1 MSDIYRG
8 KIDEYIDSHREDM
21 LRDLETLMRIDSTK
35 GEKLP
40 GKPFGEG
47 PAKVLAAMEEL
58 LGRSGLRVTNYDNYA
73 VTGDLDG
80 KGTKALD
87 ILAHLDVVPVS
98 EDWTVTAPFEPKIIG
113 DRIYGR
119 GSSDDKGPAIAAL
132 YAVKAVKEL
141 GIPLER
147 GVRLI
152 FGSDEECGSED
163 LEYYYAKEEEAEYT
177 FTPDA
182 AFPLI
187 NLEKARYAKYFT
199 ANVID
204 EKVSGAKII
213 SVKCGD
219 KGNVIP
225 GKAVAVV
232 SGLSADVLRSA
243 ADAAAEKTGASFS
256 IQAGQDETCTILVKG
271 QTGHASTPDHAINA
285 ATALLELLTAL
296 PFADSE
302 SFRAIRSIHDLF
314 PFGDNRGEA
323 LGVAMGDEESG
334 DLTMSLDIVNL
345 DGGRLYAEFDSRA
358 PLCATDENLTA
369 VVQKKLKNAGFTVE
383 EGNLIPVHYVSA
395 DSHFV
400 KTLLASYEKYSGK
413 EGKPFAIGGGTYVHN
428 LERGVAFGC
437 EDPAVDNHM
446 HGDDEFMLIS
456 VILESAKIFA
466 DAIVNL
472 CV

>member
-1 MSDIYRG
+1 MSDIYRSR
-8 KIDEYIDSHREDM
+8 IDEYIDSHREEM

-47 PAKVLAAMEEL
+47 PARVLAAMEEL
-58 LGRSGLRVTNYDNYA
+58 LEKSGVQVTNYDNYT
-73 VTGDLDG
+73 VTGDLEG

-152 FGSDEECGSED
+152 FGSDEECGSAD
-163 LEYYYAKEEEAEYT
+163 LEYYYSKEKEAEYT

-187 NLEKARYAKYFT
+187 NLEKARYAKSFT
-199 ANVID
+199 AEVSD
-204 EKVSGAKII
+204 EGVSGAKII
-213 SVKCGD
+213 SVRSGD

-225 GKAVAVV
+225 GKAEAVV
-232 SGLSADVLRSA
+232 TGLSEEELKGA
-243 ADAAAEKTGASFS
+243 ADAAAKKTGASFS
-256 IQAGQDETCTILVKG
+256 VEANADGSYAIHVKG
-271 QTGHASTPDHAINA
+271 QTGHASTPELAVNA
-285 ATALLELLTAL
+285 ATALLDLLAAL
-296 PFADSE
+296 PFADSG
-302 SFRAIRSIHDLF
+302 SFRAIRSIHELF

-323 LGVAMGDEESG
+323 LGVEMGDEESG

-345 DGGRLYAEFDSRA
+345 DGGKLYAEFDSRA

-369 VVQKKLKNAGFTVE
+369 VVQKKLKSAGFTVE

-400 KTLLASYEKYSGK
+400 KTLLSSYEKYSGK

-472 CV
+472 CM